1 MERYIHS
8 YSSTHG
14 FPLLIHDF
22 VEKLST
28 IHNRASKT
36 ATVAPIASAI
46 TIQIYIFANLQIN
59 SISRKRNYVDLLYD
73 EYDLRLYNTLLN
85 SNRLIGCSRSRDIE

>member
-1 MERYIHS
+1 MGRNIHS

-46 TIQIYIFANLQIN
+46 TIQIYISLVNLKIN

-73 EYDLRLYNTLLN
+73 EYDLRLFPV
-85 SNRLIGCSRSRDIE
+85 I